1 MGTMV
6 ILEMGVILRT
16 MEIKTCQTT
25 ERKKEA
31 PGWLKML
38 KMGKT
43 IKIVIKRETALQI
56 RAHSVIQQ

>member
-25 ERKKEA
+25 ERKRGTRVAKNA
-31 PGWLKML
+31 KN
-38 KMGKT
+38 GKT

-56 RAHSVIQQ
+56 RVHSVIQQ